1 MTKKQRA
8 AEAVRLLKEA
18 YPDAVCSLT
27 YQKPHELL
35 IAVRLSAQCTD
46 ARVNLVCET
55 LFEKQQDAAAGPQLT
70 DRSLL
75 SLERIVDFAD
85 SLCPED
91 VPRSYHNMV
100 NGQMAEILT
109 IAESAPTGVLYFCNA
124 GKDRTGVLSALL
136 LRRMGASRQEIID
149 NYLITAENL
158 REMLAE
164 FVAKRPELSL
174 NVVMPRA
181 WYMEMFLDD
190 MDNMERTFGKEIS
203 KWNQAL

>member
-1 MTKKQRA
+1 MSS
-8 AEAVRLLKEA
+8 L
-18 YPDAVCSLT
+18 LT
-27 YQKPHELL
+27 YTLNTRWLREGCTRYLRSDVPD
-35 IAVRLSAQCTD
+35 RLSQADIDWLLNQNIRTVID
-46 ARVNLVCET
+46 LRSQPET
-55 LFEKQQDAAAGPQLT
+55 EKRPCPLKTHPAFTYYHRPVSNGDIVP
-70 DRSLL
+70 RS
-75 SLERIVDFAD
+75 
-85 SLCPED
+85 PED
-91 VPRSYHNMV
+91 VPRSYHAMV
-100 NGQMAEILT
+100 NTQMAEILKL
-109 IAESAPTGVLYFCNA
+109 AESAPTGVLYFCNA

-174 NVVMPRA
+174 NVVTPRA

-203 KWNQAL
+203 QWNQTL

>member
-1 MTKKQRA
+1 MA
-8 AEAVRLLKEA
+8 SLLTFTLNTRWLREGCTR
-18 YPDAVCSLT
+18 YLRSDVPD
-27 YQKPHELL
+27 
-35 IAVRLSAQCTD
+35 RLSEKDILWLLEYDIRTVIDLRSQP
-46 ARVNLVCET
+46 ET
-55 LFEKQQDAAAGPQLT
+55 EKRPCPLKNHPDFTYYHRPVSNG
-70 DRSLL
+70 D
-75 SLERIVDFAD
+75 IVP
-85 SLCPED
+85 LCPED